1 MNWFFFRMAG
11 RIRVSLAASARSP
24 GSLVAV
30 HGVCVLGEDAVHQ
43 PPAGGLRVAGI
54 AALPRLLHLRPVP
67 QLPELLIVDDAPLQI
82 HLPLPV
88 LLQKLRRP
96 AHLLLSDAG
105 LLPRRLLRLAHGISP
120 LPFVQNS
127 FPVLTSPPTAA
138 GSFPSCCT
146 FPYNTGNFSRF
157 HRLTSIFS
165 GSSCTGSAVSTR
177 RGGIG
182 RAMHRYRLS
191 SAT

>member
-1 MNWFFFRMAG
+1 MAG

-24 GSLVAV
+24 GSLGQHRRLRVAV

-43 PPAGGLRVAGI
+43 PTAGGLRVARI
-54 AALPRLLHLRPVP
+54 SPLPLLLHLRPVP

-146 FPYNTGNFSRF
+146 FPCN
-157 HRLTSIFS
+157 HPEIFPAFTVS
-165 GSSCTGSAVSTR
+165 PAYSADRPAPAVPSPPA
-177 RGGIG
+177 GAG
-182 RAMHRYRLS
+182 
-191 SAT
+191 